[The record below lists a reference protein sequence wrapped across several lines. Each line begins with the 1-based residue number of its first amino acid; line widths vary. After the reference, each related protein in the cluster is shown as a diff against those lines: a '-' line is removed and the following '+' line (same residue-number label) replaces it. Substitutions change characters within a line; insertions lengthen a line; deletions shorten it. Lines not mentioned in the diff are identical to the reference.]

1 MTDGQPNPDTSRD
14 VQAERVRHL
23 MALLAPG
30 TPIREG
36 LDRIVN
42 GRTGGLIVLGD
53 GPEIDKVC
61 SGGFPLDVRL
71 TPQAMRELS
80 KMDGGLVVSSDHE
93 RIKAAAVHFVPDG
106 DLPTMETGTRH
117 RTADRLSQ
125 QTGAPVV
132 VVSASMSVMS
142 LFLNGR
148 RYLIEKPEQLLARA
162 NQALATL
169 ASYRRRLVEEAEN
182 LTALEI
188 RDQVQ
193 VRDVAAVAQRFEM
206 WRRIDAEVRGYVS
219 ALGLEGRLVQL
230 QRNELS
236 LGVEDL
242 GRLLTEDYRPDSV
255 SPGEFS
261 LSGLQQL
268 SWEDLLE
275 LGNVAEAINLG
286 AAEHPLDSAIRA
298 RGHRQLTIMTDLS
311 SRTIQ
316 RIIDHF
322 NDLQSLVS
330 ASTSELGD
338 IKGVGV
344 RRAREIRQGLES
356 IFEGDQR
363 THHRHSR

>member
-1 MTDGQPNPDTSRD
+1 MTDAQPTPESDRETE
-14 VQAERVRHL
+14 AARVRHL

-36 LDRIVN
+36 LNRIIN
-42 GRTGGLIVLGD
+42 GRTGGLIVLGN
-53 GPEIDKVC
+53 GPEIDEVC

-71 TPQAMRELS
+71 TPQALRELS

-93 RIKAAAVHFVPDG
+93 RITAAAVHFVPDG
-106 DLPTMETGTRH
+106 NLPTMETGTRH
-117 RTADRLSQ
+117 RTGDRLSQ

-148 RYLIEKPEQLLARA
+148 RYPIERPEQLLARA

-169 ASYRRRLVEEAEN
+169 SSYRARLVEEADN
-182 LTALEI
+182 LTMLEV

-193 VRDVAAVAQRFEM
+193 VRDVAAVAQRVEM

-219 ALGLEGRLVQL
+219 ALGVEGRLVQL

-255 SPGEFS
+255 APGEFS
-261 LSGLQQL
+261 LSGLQTL
-268 SWEDLLE
+268 PWEDLLD
-275 LGNVAEAINLG
+275 VAKVAGAIDLDPV
-286 AAEHPLDSAIRA
+286 EHPLDAPMQP
-298 RGHRQLTIMTDLS
+298 RGHRQLASITDLS
-311 SRTIQ
+311 SRAIQ
-316 RIIDHF
+316 AIIDHF
-322 NDLQSLVS
+322 SNLQTLVS

-338 IKGVGV
+338 VKGVGLK
-344 RRAREIRQGLES
+344 RAREIRQGLES
-356 IFEGDQR
+356 IFENDQR
-363 THHRHSR
+363 THHFH

>member
-1 MTDGQPNPDTSRD
+1 MNDVQPDPETSREM
-14 VQAERVRHL
+14 QAEQVRHL

-53 GPEIDKVC
+53 GPEINGVC

-71 TPQAMRELS
+71 TPQA
-80 KMDGGLVVSSDHE
+80 
-93 RIKAAAVHFVPDG
+93 
-106 DLPTMETGTRH
+106 
-117 RTADRLSQ
+117 
-125 QTGAPVV
+125 
-132 VVSASMSVMS
+132 
-142 LFLNGR
+142 
-148 RYLIEKPEQLLARA
+148 
-162 NQALATL
+162 LATL
-169 ASYRRRLVEEAEN
+169 ASYRGRLVDEAEN
-182 LTALEI
+182 LTTLEI

-193 VRDVAAVAQRFEM
+193 VRDVAAVAQRVEM
-206 WRRIDAEVRGYVS
+206 WRRIDVEVRGYVS
-219 ALGLEGRLVQL
+219 ALGVEGRLVQL

-242 GRLLTEDYRPDSV
+242 GRLLTDDYRPNSV
-255 SPGEFS
+255 APGGFS
-261 LSGLQQL
+261 LSGLQKL
-268 SWEDLLE
+268 SWEDLL
-275 LGNVAEAINLG
+275 NVTKVAETINLG
-286 AAEHPLDSAIRA
+286 PAEHPLDSPIRA
-298 RGHRQLTIMTDLS
+298 RGHRQLTLMTDLS

-330 ASTSELGD
+330 ASTSELSD
-338 IKGVGV
+338 IKGVGL

-363 THHRHSR
+363 THHLH

>member
-1 MTDGQPNPDTSRD
+1 MTDAQPDLETSRELQTD
-14 VQAERVRHL
+14 RVRHL

-42 GRTGGLIVLGD
+42 GGTGSLIVLGD
-53 GPEIDKVC
+53 GPEINEVC

-71 TPQAMRELS
+71 TPQALRELS

-106 DLPTMETGTRH
+106 SLPTMETGTRH

-148 RYLIEKPEQLLARA
+148 RYLIERPEQLLARA
-162 NQALATL
+162 NQALDTL
-169 ASYRRRLVEEAEN
+169 ASYRRRLVEEAGN
-182 LTALEI
+182 LTTLEI
-188 RDQVQ
+188 RDHVQ

-206 WRRIDAEVRGYVS
+206 WRRIDVEVRGYVS
-219 ALGLEGRLVQL
+219 ALGVEGRLVQL

-255 SPGEFS
+255 APGEFS
-261 LSGLQQL
+261 LSGLQKL
-268 SWEDLLE
+268 SWADLLDVTKVADAIH
-275 LGNVAEAINLG
+275 LGP
-286 AAEHPLDSAIRA
+286 AEHPLDSPIRA
-298 RGHRQLTIMTDLS
+298 RGHRQLALMTDLS

-316 RIIDHF
+316 RVINHF
-322 NDLQSLVS
+322 SDLQSLVS

-338 IKGVGV
+338 IKGVGL

-356 IFEGDQR
+356 IFEGDHR
-363 THHRHSR
+363 THHLH

>member
-1 MTDGQPNPDTSRD
+1 MTDAQPDLETSRELQTD
-14 VQAERVRHL
+14 RVRHL

-42 GRTGGLIVLGD
+42 GGTGSLIVLGD
-53 GPEIDKVC
+53 GPEINEVC

-71 TPQAMRELS
+71 TPQALRELS

-106 DLPTMETGTRH
+106 SLPTMETGTRH

-148 RYLIEKPEQLLARA
+148 RYLIERPEQLLARA
-162 NQALATL
+162 NQALDTL
-169 ASYRRRLVEEAEN
+169 ASYRRRLVEEAGN
-182 LTALEI
+182 LTTLEI

-193 VRDVAAVAQRFEM
+193 VRDVATVAQRFEM
-206 WRRIDAEVRGYVS
+206 WRRIDVEVRGYVS
-219 ALGLEGRLVQL
+219 ALGVEGRLVQL

-255 SPGEFS
+255 APGEFS
-261 LSGLQQL
+261 LSGLQKL
-268 SWEDLLE
+268 SWADLLDVTKVADAIH
-275 LGNVAEAINLG
+275 LGP
-286 AAEHPLDSAIRA
+286 AEHPLDSPIRA
-298 RGHRQLTIMTDLS
+298 RGHRQLALMTDLS

-316 RIIDHF
+316 RVINHF
-322 NDLQSLVS
+322 SDLQSLVS

-338 IKGVGV
+338 IKGVGL

-356 IFEGDQR
+356 IFEGDHR
-363 THHRHSR
+363 THHLH